1 MAFAPGY
8 SDDEAQLLIS
18 LAAFAYVDETPLQG
32 ETPAQQTARM
42 RKDIDTSLKGL
53 PTPGWEVVWGPGIG
67 LDRGNMLYVAGN
79 STTNQYAVAV
89 RGTDWSFWLDWL
101 EDFASMLPLVP
112 FAYVLP
118 RSSNPPLI
126 RIALGTSLGLDELI
140 AIQGAD
146 ASGTNSTLGQFL
158 ATLPATSDIF
168 VTGHSLG
175 GCLASVVAAWAAHAL
190 GGAARVKAYTFA
202 APSAGDSGFASYYNA
217 LFTDATSGL
226 STAFRVYNTL
236 DFVPNAW
243 ASLAHVDTYYQ
254 PKPLAP
260 EDIKLLVSE
269 AIKIVGAEYVQVGT
283 KAAGSEHPLPGQVI
297 PWNSFIGNLDPTG
310 NVEYAHQ
317 VGEQHATATYMR
329 LLAAQPH
336 MAATVKLSA
345 MSARRRGQYGG

>member
-1 MAFAPGY
+1 MAFATGY
-8 SDDEAQLLIS
+8 SNDEAQLLIS

-32 ETPAQQTARM
+32 ESRDQQTARM

-79 STTNQYAVAV
+79 TTTNQYAVAV

-101 EDFASMLPLVP
+101 EDFASLLPLVP
-112 FAYVLP
+112 FRYVLP
-118 RSSNPPLI
+118 APTNPSLI
-126 RIALGTSLGLDELI
+126 RIALGTALGLDDLI
-140 AIQGAD
+140 AIQGAT
-146 ASGTNSTLGQFL
+146 ASGANSTLGQFL
-158 ATLPATSDIF
+158 ATLPANSDLF

-175 GCLASVVAAWAAHAL
+175 GCLASVVAAWAAYTL
-190 GGAARVKAYTFA
+190 GNAARVKAYTFA
-202 APSAGDSGFASYYNA
+202 APSAGDAGFASYYNA
-217 LFTDATSGL
+217 LFTDPASSQ

-243 ASLAHVDTYYQ
+243 ASLTHVETYYQ
-254 PKPLAP
+254 PKPQCP
-260 EDIKLLVSE
+260 DDIKLLVDE
-269 AIKIVGAEYVQVGT
+269 GVKIVGTEYVQVGT

-297 PWNSFIGNLDPTG
+297 PWNSFFGNLDPTG

-317 VGEQHATATYMR
+317 VAEQHATTTYMR
-329 LLAAQPH
+329 LLSAQPH

-345 MSARRRGQYGG
+345 MSARRRERYGS